1 MENSWQELLKEIVA
15 FRDDRDW
22 KQFHTPKNLSA
33 AISIEASEL
42 QEHFLWCTGEESE
55 SRILDAEK
63 RQPIIEELAD
73 IMTYSL
79 LLADRLDIDIIKA
92 IRSKMKLNHEKY
104 PVEKAKGVSTK
115 YTEL

>member
-1 MENSWQELLKEIVA
+1 MKNDWQELLNEIVA
-15 FRDDRDW
+15 FCDDRDW

-55 SRILDAEK
+55 SRILDPKK

-79 LLADRLDIDIIKA
+79 LLADRLDIDVITE
-92 IRSKMKLNHEKY
+92 IRNKMKINHQKY
-104 PVEKAKGVSTK
+104 PVEKSRGISTK